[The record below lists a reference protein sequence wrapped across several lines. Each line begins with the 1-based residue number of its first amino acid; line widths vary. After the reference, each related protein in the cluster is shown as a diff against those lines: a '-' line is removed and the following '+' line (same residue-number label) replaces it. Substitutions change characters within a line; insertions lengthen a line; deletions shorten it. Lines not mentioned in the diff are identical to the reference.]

1 MRIRKDQIKEERY
14 GKVEQEEKAREKKST
29 ECIKVIEKVKKKKGK
44 NKRSVRKKKN
54 KLVRKSCKENCV
66 RKEKN

>member
-54 KLVRKSCKENCV
+54 KLVRKSYKENCV